1 MASLAVTVTTGGE
14 DNNEKDSHIGN
25 KNNAKNWSSV
35 VVVVVVVVVAIAV
48 AAAAATAATAA
59 VIVAGLRSKVHST
72 SAVPLTK

>member
-35 VVVVVVVVVAIAV
+35 VVVVVVVAIAV
-48 AAAAATAATAA
+48 AAAAATAA